1 MSADVFVF
9 IPLESISINTDVFM
23 IMFNGAKFCGI
34 MVSLETFRNGN

>member
-9 IPLESISINTDVFM
+9 IPLESISIDTDIFM
-23 IMFNGAKFCGI
+23 IMFNETKFCGI